1 MHPCHCLTRFAVSF
15 AFVLLSVPA
24 FAADPPTEPIRYT
37 LRFPSPQSHY
47 VEVEASIPTVGLAE
61 TELYM
66 AVWTPGSYLVREYA
80 RNVENISAKTLEGKP
95 LTIEKVKKN
104 RWKLTT
110 GGSSSVVVS
119 YRVYCREMGVQTS
132 WIDSGFA
139 LLNGAG
145 TYLTLADKKP
155 RAHEVTLVPPPGWLR
170 TITGLPP
177 SPDGQPHHY
186 LAADFDTLLDCPI
199 FAGNPNV
206 YEFVID
212 GKVHYLVNEGENG
225 VWDGPRSARDVESI
239 VKAARALWGQLPYD
253 KYIFFNLLT
262 ESGGGLEHKN
272 STVLMSS
279 RWNTKTRPAYLGWLD
294 LVSHEFFHAWNVKR
308 LRPIELGPFDYEN
321 EVICKS
327 LWLAEGVTSY
337 YDRLLVRRAGLCS
350 VDEYLDGS
358 PPGASAEP
366 GASKNDIE
374 VLQDTPGRL
383 VQPLESASFD
393 AWIKYYRRDEN
404 TPNTAIS
411 YYTKGAVVG
420 FLLDARVRQATKGTK
435 SLDDVMRLAYD
446 RYSGKVG
453 YTPEQFRATA
463 SEVAATD
470 LSPWFFKALESTD
483 ELEYAEALAWYGLRF
498 KPIDDDKE
506 KDKAKEKKPPKA
518 WLGLTTR
525 VDNGRLGVT
534 GVKRSTPG
542 FDAGFNVGD
551 EILAIGDER
560 ILPEIWARRMD
571 QYRPNERVSILI
583 ARRGRLL
590 RLEATFGAEPP
601 SHYKI
606 EPDPKATDEQ
616 KAHRKA
622 WLGD

>member
-1 MHPCHCLTRFAVSF
+1 LFVFALLTSP
-15 AFVLLSVPA
+15 L
-24 FAADPPTEPIRYT
+24 FAADPPAEPIRYT

-47 VEVEASIPTVGLAE
+47 VEVDATIPTAGSAE
-61 TELYM
+61 VELYM

-80 RNVENISAKTLEGKP
+80 RNVETVSAKSLDGKP
-95 LTIEKVKKN
+95 LAIEKVKKN
-104 RWKLTT
+104 RWKFAT
-110 GGSSSVVVS
+110 GGASSAVVS

-139 LLNGAG
+139 LINGAG

-155 RAHEVTLVPPPGWLR
+155 RVHDVTLIPPPGWLR
-170 TITGLPP
+170 TITGLPA

-186 LAADFDTLLDCPI
+186 VAADFDTLLDCPI
-199 FAGNPNV
+199 YAGNPNV
-206 YEFVID
+206 YEFVVD
-212 GKVHYLVNEGENG
+212 GKIHYLVNEGENG

-294 LVSHEFFHAWNVKR
+294 LVSHEYFHTWNVKR

-350 VDEYLDGS
+350 VDEYLEGS
-358 PPGASAEP
+358 PAGPAAESPG
-366 GASKNDIE
+366 SKNDIE

-404 TPNTAIS
+404 SPNTSIS

-420 FLLDARVRQATKGTK
+420 FLLDAKVRQATKGAK

-446 RYSGKVG
+446 RYSGAVG
-453 YTPEQFRATA
+453 YTPQQFRATA
-463 SEVAATD
+463 SEVAGTD
-470 LSPWFFKALESTD
+470 LAAWFQKALESTD

-498 KPIDDDKE
+498 KPVEEE
-506 KDKAKEKKPPKA
+506 KTKEKKPPKA

-525 VDNGRLGVT
+525 ATDGRLLVV

-551 EILAIGDER
+551 EILAIGEER
-560 ILPEIWARRMD
+560 ILPEVWARRMD
-571 QYRPNERVSILI
+571 QYRPNERVSLLI
-583 ARRGRLL
+583 ARRGRLM
-590 RLEATFGAEPP
+590 RLEATFGTEPP
-601 SHYKI
+601 SRFKL
-606 EPDPKATDEQ
+606 ELDPKATDEQ

-622 WLGD
+622 WLAE

>member
-1 MHPCHCLTRFAVSF
+1 MHPRHQLPRIAVAFA
-15 AFVLLSVPA
+15 LLSAPA
-24 FAADPPTEPIRYT
+24 FAADPPPEPIRYT
-37 LRFPSPQSHY
+37 LRFPSPESHY
-47 VEVEASIPTVGLAE
+47 VEVEATVPTAGAADL
-61 TELYM
+61 ELYM

-80 RNVENISAKTLEGKP
+80 RHVEGVAARAPDGKP
-95 LTIEKVKKN
+95 LGVEKVRKN
-104 RWKLTT
+104 RWKVTT
-110 GGSSSVVVS
+110 GGAPHALVS

-132 WIDSGFA
+132 WIDGGFA
-139 LLNGAG
+139 LINGAG
-145 TYLTLADKKP
+145 TFLTLADKKP

-170 TITGLPP
+170 TITGLPAGP
-177 SPDGQPHHY
+177 GGTPHRY
-186 LAADFDTLLDCPI
+186 LAPDFDTLLDCPI
-199 FAGNPNV
+199 YAGNPNV
-206 YEFVID
+206 HEFVVD
-212 GKVHYLVNEGENG
+212 GKSHYLVNEGENG
-225 VWDGPRSARDVESI
+225 VWDGPRSAKDVEAI

-279 RWNTKTRPAYLGWLD
+279 RWNTRTRPAYLGWLD

-308 LRPIELGPFDYEN
+308 LRPVELGPFDYEN
-321 EVICKS
+321 EAISKS

-350 VDEYLDGS
+350 VDEYLEGS
-358 PPGASAEP
+358 PPGGVSDSDKP
-366 GASKNDIE
+366 RNDIE

-420 FLLDARVRQATKGTK
+420 SLLDARVRKATNGAR

-446 RYSGKVG
+446 RYSGATG
-453 YTPEQFRATA
+453 YTPQQFRATA
-463 SEVAATD
+463 SEVAGTD
-470 LSPWFFKALESTD
+470 LSPWFAKALESTD
-483 ELEYAEALAWYGLRF
+483 ELDYAEALAWYGLRF
-498 KPIDDDKE
+498 KPPEDE
-506 KDKAKEKKPPKA
+506 KDKGKKPPKA

-525 VDNGRLGVT
+525 ADNGRMAVT
-534 GVKRSTPG
+534 VVKRGTPG

-551 EILAIGDER
+551 EIVAIGDER
-560 ILPEIWARRMD
+560 ILPEVWSKRMD
-571 QYRPNERVSILI
+571 QYRPNERASVLI
-583 ARRGRLL
+583 ARRGRLQ
-590 RLEATFGAEPP
+590 RLEATFGAEPA
-601 SHYKI
+601 SRHRI
-606 EPDPKATDEQ
+606 EIDPAANDEQ